1 MATTSATKLVE
12 PVGERDHVLGP
23 DDAPVTLVE
32 YGDLECPYCR
42 QVNPVIRELRRRL
55 GGRVRYVFR
64 HFPIRTSHVHAQLAA
79 EAVEAADAQGKFWEM
94 YEFILEHQEA
104 LDQTHLLEYAAEL
117 DLDLDRFKQDLD
129 QNVYADRVKEDF
141 HSGVRSGVNGTP
153 SFFING
159 VRYDG
164 AWDLESLIDAV
175 EKPLGVKVRMLA
187 QDFVRIEASGGI
199 VLLISAILAL
209 VWANSSFAET
219 YFHFWET
226 EFSLGFGQ
234 FAFSLSLIEW
244 INDGLMVIFFF
255 VVGLEIK
262 RQLTTGELSRP
273 RRAILPLA
281 AALGGMLI
289 PAGIYLILNAAGPGE
304 QGWGIPMATDIAFTL
319 GVLALL
325 GSRAPLS
332 IKIFFTALAIADDLG
347 AILVL
352 AIFYS
357 SDIHWISLLIA
368 AVILVLL
375 ILLNRA
381 RVYSPLP
388 YTLLGIGL
396 WLAFLESGIHPTIA
410 GVLLAATIPTWGAP
424 DTKALLAQC
433 VSVLDEFDVPAA
445 LTVNRAQVAAQTL
458 ETVAD
463 RMQSP
468 AQRLEHTLLPWTTY
482 LILPIFALANAG
494 VALKFDQGLFGPVS
508 IGILL
513 GLVLGKPVGITLFAW
528 IAIRLGLA
536 DLPRN
541 VSLRQIFSASW
552 LAGIGFTMS
561 LFIAGNAF
569 RGDLDL
575 LDEAK
580 AGILVAS
587 LVAGIIGYVLTYLTT
602 QTYAETSH
610 VEAVPATD

>member
-1 MATTSATKLVE
+1 
-12 PVGERDHVLGP
+12 
-23 DDAPVTLVE
+23 
-32 YGDLECPYCR
+32 
-42 QVNPVIRELRRRL
+42 
-55 GGRVRYVFR
+55 
-64 HFPIRTSHVHAQLAA
+64 
-79 EAVEAADAQGKFWEM
+79 
-94 YEFILEHQEA
+94 
-104 LDQTHLLEYAAEL
+104 
-117 DLDLDRFKQDLD
+117 
-129 QNVYADRVKEDF
+129 
-141 HSGVRSGVNGTP
+141 
-153 SFFING
+153 
-159 VRYDG
+159 
-164 AWDLESLIDAV
+164 
-175 EKPLGVKVRMLA
+175 
-187 QDFVRIEASGGI
+187 
-199 VLLISAILAL
+199 
-209 VWANSSFAET
+209 
-219 YFHFWET
+219 
-226 EFSLGFGQ
+226 
-234 FAFSLSLIEW
+234 
-244 INDGLMVIFFF
+244 VIFFF

-289 PAGIYLILNAAGPGE
+289 PAGIYLIFNAGGTGE

-357 SDIHWISLLIA
+357 SDIHWISLLVA
-368 AVILVLL
+368 AVLLVAL

-381 RVYSPLP
+381 RIYSPIP
-388 YTLLGIGL
+388 YAILGIGL

-433 VSVLDEFDVPAA
+433 VSVLDEFDVPTAQTA
-445 LTVNRAQVAAQTL
+445 NRAQVAAQTL

-528 IAIRLGLA
+528 IAVRLRLA

-541 VSLRQIFSASW
+541 VGMLQIFSASW

-569 RGDLDL
+569 GFDPEL

-587 LVAGIIGYVLTYLTT
+587 LVAGIIGYALTYFTA
-602 QTYAETSH
+602 QTHAETSH
-610 VEAVPATD
+610 VEAVAATD

>member
-175 EKPLGVKVRMLA
+175 EKPLGVQVRMLA